1 MNELDSSFRWNE
13 NLGKFALITYDMTTH
28 KHTDLSR
35 LLTPQS
41 IAIIGASSNDTSIS
55 GQPLRLMIEAGYAGK
70 IYPVNPK
77 RDEVQGVKAYPDAQS
92 IPGPC
97 DIALVAVSAAQVP
110 QALRDCGKAGIP
122 FAVVLAGG
130 FEEIGAAGMSMQ
142 RELNAAIKESG
153 VRVVG
158 PNCIGVANIA
168 TRAFCAFGGALYDK
182 SLEPGP
188 VAVVSQSGGV
198 GLSMLAHAHA
208 RGVDSRYIVSC
219 GNEADLNFF
228 DFCHTLLA
236 QDDVKLIMAYL
247 ESSTEGVKLR
257 ELGQRALQ
265 LGKPIILLKVG
276 NSGVGR
282 RAAGSHT
289 GKLTADYTLFKA
301 TFNEGGFIEVQD
313 LNELAD
319 VAKLV
324 LGGRYPKGRN
334 IGVLTGSGG
343 WGVMTA
349 EAYERNGLH
358 LPLPSVETAEKLK
371 SVVAD
376 YGSRGNPIDTTP
388 VYGKQHTVLEII
400 VAEPNWDMLHVRSA
414 GGPVLKEWL
423 PKFLDIAQR
432 TEKPIIVGWAPV
444 PGLDLD
450 IKTELEKNGIY
461 CPSFAADAGR
471 AVGLFT
477 DFAMKRQKYLS
488 RSDKPEPR
496 LMEKQTL
503 DFGNGKGALAEH
515 VSKQCLARY
524 GIPTTKEV
532 LLPLDA
538 ILALKESP
546 VSFPVAVKLAS
557 ADIPHKTEADAVRLG
572 VKSLAELKAAAQAV
586 VNGGKQHAPSARI
599 DGISVQE
606 MAAGVEM
613 IVGAVN
619 DPHFGPYV
627 MVGLGGVLTEVLH
640 DVSHRF
646 APVTAAD
653 ARDMLAS
660 LKGAKILEGY
670 RGAPPVDV
678 ETVVEVLVRLSLLIS
693 DHREQVAEIDINP
706 LFVRAKGKGVVA
718 ADALVVLRDA
728 HGKL

>member
-1 MNELDSSFRWNE
+1 MSSPSRP
-13 NLGKFALITYDMTTH
+13 
-28 KHTDLSR
+28 DLTR

-70 IYPVNPK
+70 LYPVNPR
-77 RDEVQGVKAYPDAQS
+77 RDEIQGIKAYPSAAA

-97 DIALVAVSAAQVP
+97 DVALVAVSAAQVP

-122 FAVVLAGG
+122 FAVALAGG
-130 FEEIGAAGMSMQ
+130 FAEIGEAGMAMQ

-236 QDDVKLIMAYL
+236 QDDVQLIMAYL

-265 LGKPIILLKVG
+265 AGKPIILLKVG
-276 NSGVGR
+276 NSGAGR

-301 TFNEGGFIEVQD
+301 AFHEGGFIEVQD

-343 WGVMTA
+343 WGVMAA
-349 EAYERNGLH
+349 EAYERNGLK
-358 LPLPSVETAEKLK
+358 LPLPTPETAEKLK
-371 SVVAD
+371 AVVAD

-400 VAEPNWDMLHVRSA
+400 VEEPNWDMLHVRSA
-414 GGPVLKEWL
+414 GGPILKEWL
-423 PKFLDIAQR
+423 PKFLDIAKR

-450 IKTELEKNGIY
+450 IKHALEKNGIY

-477 DFAMKRQKYLS
+477 DFAMKRQ
-488 RSDKPEPR
+488 R
-496 LMEKQTL
+496 LLVRGDAPAVRPIAQQTL
-503 DFGNGKGALAEH
+503 EFGNGKGALAEH
-515 VSKQCLARY
+515 VSKQCLAQY
-524 GIPTTKEV
+524 GIPSTREV
-532 LLPLDA
+532 LLSLDA

-572 VKSLAELKAAAQAV
+572 VRSLDELKAAAQAV
-586 VNGGKQHAPSARI
+586 SAGGKKHVPHARI

-606 MAAGVEM
+606 MASGVEM

-627 MVGLGGVLTEVLH
+627 IVGLGGVLTEVLH
-640 DVSHRF
+640 DVAHRF
-646 APVTAAD
+646 APVTADD
-653 ARDMLAS
+653 ARDMIAQ
-660 LKGAKILEGY
+660 LKGAKILDGY
-670 RGAPPVDV
+670 RGAPPADIDAVVDV
-678 ETVVEVLVRLSLLIS
+678 IVRLSWLIH
-693 DHREQVAEIDINP
+693 DHRSRIAEIDINP
-706 LFVRAKGKGVVA
+706 LFVRANGKGVVA
-718 ADALVVLRDA
+718 ADALIVSREA
-728 HGKL
+728 

>member
-1 MNELDSSFRWNE
+1 
-13 NLGKFALITYDMTTH
+13 MTTRPH
-28 KHTDLSR
+28 IDLSR

-41 IAIIGASSNDTSIS
+41 IAIIGASSNNTSIS

-97 DIALVAVSAAQVP
+97 DVALVAVSAAQVP

-130 FEEIGAAGMSMQ
+130 FEEIGEAGAAMQ
-142 RELNAAIKESG
+142 RELKAAIQESG

-158 PNCIGVANIA
+158 PNCIGVANID

-228 DFCHTLLA
+228 DFCHTLLG
-236 QDDVKLIMAYL
+236 QDDVKLILAYL

-276 NSGVGR
+276 NSGAGR

-301 TFNEGGFIEVQD
+301 AFREGGFVEVQD
-313 LNELAD
+313 LHEMAD

-358 LPLPSVETAEKLK
+358 LPMPSDDTAEKLK
-371 SVVAD
+371 AVVAD

-400 VAEPNWDMLHVRSA
+400 VNESGWDMLHVRSA

-432 TEKPIIVGWAPV
+432 TDKPIIVGWSPV

-450 IKTELEKNGIY
+450 IKHELEKNGIY

-488 RSDKPEPR
+488 RGDKPETRPVA
-496 LMEKQTL
+496 KQAL
-503 DFGNGKGALAEH
+503 ELNGNGALAEH

-524 GIPTTKEV
+524 GIPATKEV
-532 LLPLDA
+532 LLSLEA
-538 ILALKESP
+538 ILSLKEAP
-546 VSFPVAVKLAS
+546 VTFPVAVKLAS
-557 ADIPHKTEADAVRLG
+557 ADIPHKTEADAVRLN
-572 VKSLAELKAAAQAV
+572 VKSLDELKTAAQAV
-586 VNGGKQHAPSARI
+586 VSGGKKHAPDARI

-606 MAAGVEM
+606 MASGVEM

-646 APVTAAD
+646 APVSADD
-653 ARDMLAS
+653 ARDMLAE

-670 RGAPPVDV
+670 RGAPPADVDA
-678 ETVVEVLVRLSLLIS
+678 VVDVLVRLSWLIH
-693 DHREQVAEIDINP
+693 DHRAHIAEIDVNP
-706 LFVRAKGKGVVA
+706 LFVRARGQGVVA
-718 ADALVVLRDA
+718 ADALVVLRETDN
-728 HGKL
+728 KS

>member
-1 MNELDSSFRWNE
+1 
-13 NLGKFALITYDMTTH
+13 MTPARI
-28 KHTDLSR
+28 DLSR

-41 IAIIGASSNDTSIS
+41 IAIIGASSNNTSIS
-55 GQPLRLMIEAGYAGK
+55 GQPLRLMLDVGYPGK
-70 IYPVNPK
+70 LFPVNPR
-77 RDEVQGVKAYPDAQS
+77 RDEVQGIKAYPDAQS
-92 IPGPC
+92 IPEPC
-97 DIALVAVSAAQVP
+97 DVALVAVSAAQVP
-110 QALRDCGKAGIP
+110 QALRDCGKAKIP

-130 FEEIGAAGMSMQ
+130 FEEIGEPGMAMH
-142 RELNAAIKESG
+142 RELKAAIKESG

-228 DFCHTLLA
+228 DFCHTLLG

-257 ELGQRALQ
+257 ELGQRALAV
-265 LGKPIILLKVG
+265 GKPIILLKVG
-276 NSGVGR
+276 NSGAGR

-289 GKLTADYTLFKA
+289 GKLTADYTLFKSA
-301 TFNEGGFIEVQD
+301 FREGGFIEAQD

-343 WGVMTA
+343 WGVMAA

-371 SVVAD
+371 AVVAD

-400 VAEPNWDMLHVRSA
+400 VEEPNWDMLHVRSA

-432 TEKPIIVGWAPV
+432 TEKPIIVGWAPS

-450 IKTELEKNGIY
+450 IKHELEKNGIY

-471 AVGLFT
+471 ALGLFT
-477 DFAMKRQKYLS
+477 DFAMKRQKLLTQNDS
-488 RSDKPEPR
+488 GAPR
-496 LMEKQTL
+496 PVEKQAL
-503 DFGNGKGALAEH
+503 DFAGGTGALAEH

-524 GIPTTKEV
+524 GIPVTREV

-538 ILALKESP
+538 ILSLEQSP

-557 ADIPHKTEADAVRLG
+557 ADIPHKTEADAVRLN
-572 VKSLAELKAAAQAV
+572 VKTLAELKAAAQAV
-586 VNGGKQHAPSARI
+586 TAGGKKFAPDAHI

-606 MAAGVEM
+606 MASGVEL

-646 APVTAAD
+646 APVTAAT
-653 ARDMLAS
+653 ARDMLAE
-660 LKGAKILEGY
+660 LKGAKILDGY
-670 RGAPPVDV
+670 RGAPPVDIDAIAN
-678 ETVVEVLVRLSLLIS
+678 VLVRLSWLIS
-693 DHREQVAEIDINP
+693 DHREQIAEIDINP
-706 LFVRAKGKGVVA
+706 LFAQAKHNAGQGVVA
-718 ADALVVLRDA
+718 ADALVMLRADNNQS
-728 HGKL
+728 

>member
-1 MNELDSSFRWNE
+1 MPQL
-13 NLGKFALITYDMTTH
+13 MTTRP
-28 KHTDLSR
+28 DLTR

-41 IAIIGASSNDTSIS
+41 IAIIGASTNLTSIS
-55 GQPLRLMIEAGYAGK
+55 GQPLRLMLDAGYGGK
-70 IYPVNPK
+70 LYPVNPR
-77 RDEVQGVKAYPDAQS
+77 RDEVQGLKAYPSAVD

-97 DIALVAVSAAQVP
+97 DVALLAVSAAQVP

-122 FAVVLAGG
+122 FAVTLAGG
-130 FEEIGAAGMSMQ
+130 FEEIGEAGMAMQ

-198 GLSMLAHAHA
+198 GLSMMAHAHA
-208 RGVDSRYIVSC
+208 RGVDSRYLVSC
-219 GNEADLNFF
+219 GNEADLTFF
-228 DFCHTLLA
+228 DFCHTLLG
-236 QDDVKLIMAYL
+236 QDDVTLIMAYL
-247 ESSTEGVKLR
+247 ESSTEGLKLR
-257 ELGQRALQ
+257 ELGQRALE

-276 NSGVGR
+276 NSGAGR

-301 TFNEGGFIEVQD
+301 AFREGGFIEVQD

-343 WGVMTA
+343 WGVMAA
-349 EAYERNGLH
+349 EAYERNGLL
-358 LPLPSVETAEKLK
+358 LPLPTPQTVEKLK
-371 SVVAD
+371 PVVAD

-400 VAEPNWDMLHVRSA
+400 VDEPNWDMLHVRSA
-414 GGPVLKEWL
+414 GGPILKEWL
-423 PKFLDIAQR
+423 PKFLEIAKR
-432 TEKPIIVGWAPV
+432 SDKPIIVGWAPS

-450 IKTELEKNGIY
+450 IKHELEKNGIY

-477 DFAMKRQKYLS
+477 DFAMKRQRLQARGNAPAS
-488 RSDKPEPR
+488 RPLPA
-496 LMEKQTL
+496 QTL
-503 DFGNGKGALAEH
+503 QLDGGGALAEH

-524 GIPTTKEV
+524 GIPVTQEV
-532 LLPLDA
+532 LLPLEA
-538 ILALKESP
+538 ILALTQSP
-546 VSFPVAVKLAS
+546 LSFPVAVKLAS
-557 ADIPHKTEADAVRLG
+557 PDIPHKTEADAVRLN
-572 VKSLAELKAAAQAV
+572 VRSLDELKTAAQAV
-586 VNGGKQHAPSARI
+586 VNGGKKHTPNARI

-613 IVGAVN
+613 ILGAVN

-640 DVSHRF
+640 DVAHRY
-646 APVTAAD
+646 APVTPDD
-653 ARDMLAS
+653 AREMLAE

-670 RGAPPVDV
+670 RGAPPCDVDA
-678 ETVVEVLVRLSLLIS
+678 VVDALVRLSWLIH
-693 DHREQVAEIDINP
+693 DHRDRIAEIDVNP
-706 LFVRAKGKGVVA
+706 LFVRAKNAEGQGAVA
-718 ADALVVLRDA
+718 ADALVVLRPPS
-728 HGKL
+728 G

>member
-1 MNELDSSFRWNE
+1 
-13 NLGKFALITYDMTTH
+13 MTT
-28 KHTDLSR
+28 KPRLDLCSASSVPLSR

-41 IAIIGASSNDTSIS
+41 IAIIGASSQSTSIS
-55 GQPLRLMIEAGYAGK
+55 GQPLRLMLEAGYAGK

-97 DIALVAVSAAQVP
+97 DVALVAVSAAQVP

-130 FEEIGAAGMSMQ
+130 FAEIGEAGMAMQ
-142 RELNAAIKESG
+142 RELDAAIKESG

-158 PNCIGVANIA
+158 PNCVGVANVA

-198 GLSMLAHAHA
+198 GLSMMAHAHA
-208 RGVDSRYIVSC
+208 RGVDTRYLVSC

-228 DFCHTLLA
+228 DFCHTLLG
-236 QDDVKLIMAYL
+236 QDDVQLIAAYL

-257 ELGQRALQ
+257 ELGQRALE

-276 NSGVGR
+276 NRGAGR

-301 TFNEGGFIEVQD
+301 AFREGGFIEVQD
-313 LNELAD
+313 LHELAD

-343 WGVMTA
+343 WGVMMA

-358 LPLPSVETAEKLK
+358 LPLPSPETAERLK
-371 SVVAD
+371 AVVAD

-400 VAEPNWDMLHVRSA
+400 VDEPNWDMLHVRSA
-414 GGPVLKEWL
+414 GGPILKEWL
-423 PKFLDIAQR
+423 PKFLDIAKR
-432 TEKPIIVGWAPV
+432 TDKPIVVGWSPA
-444 PGLDLD
+444 PGLDLEV
-450 IKTELEKNGIY
+450 KTVLEKNGIF

-477 DFAMKRQKYLS
+477 DFAMKRQKFLLHGNEVEA
-488 RSDKPEPR
+488 RPVAQQKLE
-496 LMEKQTL
+496 
-503 DFGNGKGALAEH
+503 FGSSTGALAEH

-524 GIPTTKEV
+524 GIPSTKEV

-538 ILALKESP
+538 LLALKGSP

-557 ADIPHKTEADAVRLG
+557 PDIPHKTEADAVRLD
-572 VKSLAELKAAAQAV
+572 VKTLDELKTAAQAV
-586 VNGGKQHAPSARI
+586 TTSGFKHAPKARI

-606 MAAGVEM
+606 MASGVEM

-640 DVSHRF
+640 DVAHRF
-646 APVTAAD
+646 APVTTAD
-653 ARDMLAS
+653 ARDMLAE

-678 ETVVEVLVRLSLLIS
+678 DAVVDVLVRLSWLIH
-693 DHREQVAEIDINP
+693 DHREHVAAIDINP
-706 LFVRAKGKGVVA
+706 LFVRAQGQGVVA
-718 ADALVVLRDA
+718 ADALVVLREN
-728 HGKL
+728 LI

>member
-1 MNELDSSFRWNE
+1 MTS
-13 NLGKFALITYDMTTH
+13 KKMTTR
-28 KHTDLSR
+28 TPVDLSK
-35 LLTPQS
+35 LLNPSS
-41 IAIIGASSNDTSIS
+41 IAIIGASSNNTSIS

-97 DIALVAVSAAQVP
+97 DVALVAVSAAQVP

-130 FEEIGAAGMSMQ
+130 FAEIGEAGAAAQ
-142 RELNAAIKESG
+142 HELDAAIKESG
-153 VRVVG
+153 VRIVG

-198 GLSMLAHAHA
+198 GLSILAHAHA
-208 RGVDSRYIVSC
+208 RGVDTRYIVSC

-228 DFCHTLLA
+228 DIAHALLDK
-236 QDDVKLIMAYL
+236 DDVQVIAAYL
-247 ESSTEGVKLR
+247 ESSTEGAKLR
-257 ELGQRALQ
+257 ELGRRALEV
-265 LGKPIILLKVG
+265 GKPIILLKVG

-282 RAAGSHT
+282 RAASSHT
-289 GKLTADYTLFKA
+289 GKLTADYTLFKTA
-301 TFNEGGFIEVQD
+301 FREGGFIEVQD
-313 LNELAD
+313 LHELAD

-358 LPLPSVETAEKLK
+358 LPLPSPETAEKLK
-371 SVVAD
+371 AVVAD

-388 VYGKQHTVLEII
+388 VYSKQHTVLEII
-400 VAEPNWDMLHVRSA
+400 VDEPNWDMLHVRSA
-414 GGPVLKEWL
+414 GGPILKEWM
-423 PKFLDIAQR
+423 PKFLQIAKR
-432 TEKPIIVGWAPV
+432 TDKPIIVGWSPV

-450 IKTELEKNGIY
+450 IKHELEKNGIF

-477 DFAMKRQKYLS
+477 DFAMKRQKFLA
-488 RSDKPEPR
+488 RSGTPEARPVAR
-496 LMEKQTL
+496 QTL
-503 DFGNGKGALAEH
+503 DFGTSTSTGVALAEH

-524 GIPTTKEV
+524 GIPSTKEV
-532 LLPLDA
+532 LLSLDA
-538 ILALKESP
+538 ILALTESP

-572 VKSLAELKAAAQAV
+572 VKSLDELKAAAQAV
-586 VNGGKQHAPSARI
+586 TAGGRKHAPNARI

-640 DVSHRF
+640 DVSHHF

-653 ARDMLAS
+653 AREMLAS
-660 LKGAKILEGY
+660 LKGAKILDGY
-670 RGAPPVDV
+670 RGAAPADVDA
-678 ETVVEVLVRLSLLIS
+678 VVDVLVRLSWLIH
-693 DHREQVAEIDINP
+693 DHQDRIAEIDVNP
-706 LFVRAKGKGVVA
+706 LFARAKGGGVVA
-718 ADALVVLRDA
+718 ADGLVVLR
-728 HGKL
+728 

>member
-1 MNELDSSFRWNE
+1 MLFHNN
-13 NLGKFALITYDMTTH
+13 TMT
-28 KHTDLSR
+28 KPHTDLSR
-35 LLTPQS
+35 LLTPTS

-92 IPGPC
+92 IPGSC
-97 DIALVAVSAAQVP
+97 DVALVAVSAAQVP

-130 FEEIGAAGMSMQ
+130 FEEIGEAGMAMQ

-276 NSGVGR
+276 NSGAGR

-301 TFNEGGFIEVQD
+301 AFNEGGFIEVQD

-324 LGGRYPKGRN
+324 LGGRFPKGRN

-358 LPLPSVETAEKLK
+358 LPLPSVATAEKLK
-371 SVVAD
+371 AVVAD

-400 VAEPNWDMLHVRSA
+400 VEEPNWDMLHVRSA

-423 PKFLDIAQR
+423 PKFLDIAKR
-432 TEKPIIVGWAPV
+432 SEKPIIVGWAPV

-477 DFAMKRQKYLS
+477 DFAMKRRKYLS

-496 LMEKQTL
+496 LIEKQTL
-503 DFGNGKGALAEH
+503 EFGKGKGALAEH

-524 GIPTTKEV
+524 GIPVTKEV
-532 LLPLDA
+532 LLPLDV
-538 ILALKESP
+538 ILALKEIP

-572 VKSLAELKAAAQAV
+572 VKSLDELKAAAQAV
-586 VNGGKQHAPSARI
+586 TSGGKKHAPSARI

-653 ARDMLAS
+653 AREMLAS

-678 ETVVEVLVRLSLLIS
+678 EAVVDVLVRLSLLIS

-706 LFVRAKGKGVVA
+706 LFVRATGKGVVA
-718 ADALVVLRDA
+718 ADALVVLQSKPA
-728 HGKL
+728 AP

>member
-1 MNELDSSFRWNE
+1 
-13 NLGKFALITYDMTTH
+13 MTTQPRL
-28 KHTDLSR
+28 DLCSASSVPLSR
-35 LLTPQS
+35 LLTPS
-41 IAIIGASSNDTSIS
+41 AIAIIGASSQSTSIS
-55 GQPLRLMIEAGYAGK
+55 GQPLSLMIEAGYAGK
-70 IYPVNPK
+70 IYPVNP
-77 RDEVQGVKAYPDAQS
+77 RREEVQGVKAYPDAQS

-97 DIALVAVSAAQVP
+97 DVALVAVSAAQVP

-130 FEEIGAAGMSMQ
+130 FEEIGEAGMPMQ
-142 RELNAAIKESG
+142 RELDAAIKESG

-198 GLSMLAHAHA
+198 GLSIMAHAHA
-208 RGVDSRYIVSC
+208 RGVDTRYLVSC
-219 GNEADLNFF
+219 GNEADLDFF
-228 DFCHTLLA
+228 DFTHQLLG
-236 QDDVKLIMAYL
+236 QDDVQLIAAYL
-247 ESSTEGVKLR
+247 ESSVEGVRLR

-276 NSGVGR
+276 NSGAGR

-301 TFNEGGFIEVQD
+301 AFREGGFIEVQD
-313 LNELAD
+313 LHELAD

-358 LPLPSVETAEKLK
+358 LPLPSPETAEKLK
-371 SVVAD
+371 AVVAD

-400 VAEPNWDMLHVRSA
+400 LDEPNWDMLHVRSA
-414 GGPVLKEWL
+414 GGPILKEWL
-423 PKFLDIAQR
+423 PNFLDIARR
-432 TEKPIIVGWAPV
+432 TDKPIIVGWAPV
-444 PGLDLD
+444 PGLDLE

-488 RSDKPEPR
+488 RSDTPEARP
-496 LMEKQTL
+496 LEKQPL
-503 DFGNGKGALAEH
+503 DFGNHTGALAEH
-515 VSKQCLARY
+515 VSKLCLARY
-524 GIPTTKEV
+524 GIPSTKEV
-532 LLPLDA
+532 LLSLDK
-538 ILALKESP
+538 ILALEACP
-546 VSFPVAVKLAS
+546 VTFPVAVKLAS
-557 ADIPHKTEADAVRLG
+557 ADIPHKTEADAVRLS
-572 VKSLAELKAAAQAV
+572 VKSLDELKAAALAV
-586 VNGGKQHAPSARI
+586 TAGGRKHAPNARI

-606 MAAGVEM
+606 MASGVEM

-640 DVSHRF
+640 DVAHRF

-653 ARDMLAS
+653 AREMLAE

-678 ETVVEVLVRLSLLIS
+678 DAVVDVLVRLSWLIH
-693 DHREQVAEIDINP
+693 DHRERIAEIDINP
-706 LFVRAKGKGVVA
+706 LFVRAQGKGVVA
-718 ADALVVLRDA
+718 ADALVVSTSTDISVY
-728 HGKL
+728 

>member
-1 MNELDSSFRWNE
+1 MPSHNN
-13 NLGKFALITYDMTTH
+13 MTTRTH
-28 KHTDLSR
+28 VDLTK
-35 LLTPQS
+35 LLTPSS
-41 IAIIGASSNDTSIS
+41 IAIIGASTNTTSIS
-55 GQPLRLMIEAGYAGK
+55 GQPLRLMLEVGYAGK
-70 IYPVNPK
+70 LFPVNP
-77 RDEVQGVKAYPDAQS
+77 RREEVQGVKAYPNAQA
-92 IPGPC
+92 IPEPC
-97 DIALVAVSAAQVP
+97 DVALVAVSAAQVP
-110 QALRDCGKAGIP
+110 QALRDCGEADIP

-130 FEEIGAAGMSMQ
+130 FAETGKLGEAAQ
-142 RELNAAIKESG
+142 KELDAAIKDSG

-198 GLSMLAHAHA
+198 GLSMMAHAHA
-208 RGVDSRYIVSC
+208 RGVDTRYLVSC
-219 GNEADLNFF
+219 GNEADLDFF

-236 QDDVKLIMAYL
+236 QDDVQLILAYL
-247 ESSTEGVKLR
+247 ESSLEGKRLR
-257 ELGQRALQ
+257 ELGKRALEV
-265 LGKPIILLKVG
+265 GKPIILLKVG
-276 NSGVGR
+276 NSGAGR

-301 TFNEGGFIEVQD
+301 TFKEGGFVEVTD
-313 LNELAD
+313 LHEMAD

-343 WGVMTA
+343 WGVMVA
-349 EAYERNGLH
+349 EAYERNGLQ
-358 LPLPSVETAEKLK
+358 LPLPTPETAEKLK
-371 SVVAD
+371 AVVAE
-376 YGSRGNPIDTTP
+376 YGSIGNPIDTTP

-400 VAEPNWDMLHVRSA
+400 VNEPNWDMLHVRSA

-423 PKFLDIAQR
+423 PNFLNVAKR
-432 TEKPIIVGWAPV
+432 TDKPIIIGWSPV

-450 IKTELEKNGIY
+450 IKHELEKNGIY
-461 CPSFAADAGR
+461 CASFAAEAGR

-477 DFAMKRQKYLS
+477 DFAMKRKQLLERGQKLAQ
-488 RSDKPEPR
+488 RPIA
-496 LMEKQTL
+496 KQTL
-503 DFGNGKGALAEH
+503 DLAGSGALAEH

-524 GIPTTKEV
+524 GIPATKEV
-532 LLPLDA
+532 LLSLAA
-538 ILALKESP
+538 ILALKEAP

-557 ADIPHKTEADAVRLG
+557 PDIPHKTEADAVRLN
-572 VKSLAELKAAAQAV
+572 VKSLDELKAAAQAV
-586 VNGGKQHAPSARI
+586 VNGGKKHTPDARI

-606 MAAGVEM
+606 MASGVEM

-646 APVTAAD
+646 APVTPDD
-653 ARDMLAS
+653 AHDMLAE

-670 RGAPPVDV
+670 RGAPPADV
-678 ETVVEVLVRLSLLIS
+678 EAVVDVLVRLSWLIH
-693 DHREQVAEIDINP
+693 DHQDRVGEIDVNP

-718 ADALVVLRDA
+718 ADALVVLR
-728 HGKL
+728 

>member
-1 MNELDSSFRWNE
+1 MSIQTRP
-13 NLGKFALITYDMTTH
+13 
-28 KHTDLSR
+28 DLTR
-35 LLTPQS
+35 LLNPQS
-41 IAIIGASSNDTSIS
+41 IAIIGASSNEASIS

-70 IYPVNPK
+70 LYPVNPK
-77 RDEVQGVKAYPDAQS
+77 RDEVQGIKAYPSATA

-97 DIALVAVSAAQVP
+97 DVALIAVSAAQVP

-122 FAVVLAGG
+122 FAVTLAGG
-130 FEEIGAAGMSMQ
+130 FEEIGEAGMAMQ
-142 RELNAAIKESG
+142 RELAAAIKESG

-257 ELGQRALQ
+257 ELGQRALE

-276 NSGVGR
+276 NSGAGR

-301 TFNEGGFIEVQD
+301 AFREGGFIEVQD

-324 LGGRYPKGRN
+324 LGGRFPKGRN

-349 EAYERNGLH
+349 EAYERNGLQ
-358 LPLPSVETAEKLK
+358 LPLPTVETAEKLK
-371 SVVAD
+371 AVVAD

-388 VYGKQHTVLEII
+388 VYGQQHTVLQII
-400 VAEPNWDMLHVRSA
+400 VDEPNWDMLHVRSA

-423 PKFLDIAQR
+423 PKFLEIARR
-432 TEKPIIVGWAPV
+432 TEKPIIVGWAPS
-444 PGLDLD
+444 PGLDLE
-450 IKTELEKNGIY
+450 IKHELEKNGLF
-461 CPSFAADAGR
+461 CPSFSADAGR

-477 DFAMKRQKYLS
+477 DFAMKRQ
-488 RSDKPEPR
+488 R
-496 LMEKQTL
+496 LQARGNAAAVRPLAPQAL
-503 DFGNGKGALAEH
+503 DFGSGKGALAEH

-524 GIPTTKEV
+524 GIPATREV
-532 LLPLDA
+532 LLSLDA
-538 ILALKESP
+538 ILALKNSP

-572 VKSLAELKAAAQAV
+572 VRTLDELKAAAQAV
-586 VNGGKQHAPSARI
+586 TAGGKQHAPNARI

-606 MAAGVEM
+606 MASGVEM

-640 DVSHRF
+640 DVAHRF
-646 APVTAAD
+646 APVSPDD
-653 ARDMLAS
+653 ARDMIAE

-670 RGAPPVDV
+670 RGALPSDIDAVVD
-678 ETVVEVLVRLSLLIS
+678 VLVRVSWLIH
-693 DHREQVAEIDINP
+693 DHRDRIAEIDVNP
-706 LFVRAKGKGVVA
+706 LFVRAQGQGVVA
-718 ADALVVLRDA
+718 ADALVVLRETNT
-728 HGKL
+728 

>member
-1 MNELDSSFRWNE
+1 
-13 NLGKFALITYDMTTH
+13 MTTRPPI
-28 KHTDLSR
+28 DLTR
-35 LLTPQS
+35 LFTPQS

-55 GQPLRLMIEAGYAGK
+55 GQPLRLMLEAGYAGK

-77 RDEVQGVKAYPDAQS
+77 RDEVQGVKAYPSAQA

-97 DIALVAVSAAQVP
+97 DVALVAVSAAQVP

-130 FEEIGAAGMSMQ
+130 FEEIGAAGADMQ
-142 RELNAAIKESG
+142 RELKAAIKDSG

-158 PNCIGVANIA
+158 PNCIGVANID
-168 TRAFCAFGGALYDK
+168 TRAFCAFGGALYNK
-182 SLEPGP
+182 GLEPGP

-198 GLSMLAHAHA
+198 GLSMMAHAHA
-208 RGVDSRYIVSC
+208 RGVDTRYLVSC

-228 DFCHTLLA
+228 DFCHTLLG
-236 QDDVKLIMAYL
+236 QDDVQLILAYL

-276 NSGVGR
+276 NSGAGR

-301 TFNEGGFIEVQD
+301 AFREGGFVEVQD
-313 LNELAD
+313 LHEMAD

-349 EAYERNGLH
+349 EAYERNGLQ
-358 LPLPSVETAEKLK
+358 LPLPTEDTAEKLK
-371 SVVAD
+371 AVVAD

-400 VAEPNWDMLHVRSA
+400 VDEPNWDMLHVRSA

-423 PKFLDIAQR
+423 PKFLDIAKR
-432 TEKPIIVGWAPV
+432 TEKPIIVGWSPV

-450 IKTELEKNGIY
+450 IKHELEKNGIY

-477 DFAMKRQKYLS
+477 DFAMKRQRILA
-488 RSDKPEPR
+488 RGDKPVAR
-496 LMEKQTL
+496 SVAKQPL
-503 DFGNGKGALAEH
+503 DFGANTGVALAEH

-524 GIPTTKEV
+524 GIPSTQEV
-532 LLPLDA
+532 LLSLDA
-538 ILALKESP
+538 ILALKEAP

-557 ADIPHKTEADAVRLG
+557 ADIPHKTEADAVRLN
-572 VKSLAELKAAAQAV
+572 VKSLDELKAAAQAV
-586 VNGGKQHAPSARI
+586 VNGGKKHAPDARI

-606 MAAGVEM
+606 MASGVEM

-646 APVTAAD
+646 APVSPDD
-653 ARDMLAS
+653 AREMLAE

-670 RGAPPVDV
+670 RGAPPADVDA
-678 ETVVEVLVRLSLLIS
+678 VVDVLVRLSWLID
-693 DHREQVAEIDINP
+693 DHRDRVAEIDVNP
-706 LFVRAKGKGVVA
+706 LFVRGTGKGVVA

-728 HGKL
+728 

>member
-1 MNELDSSFRWNE
+1 MPTHST
-13 NLGKFALITYDMTTH
+13 NL
-28 KHTDLSR
+28 HTDLSR
-35 LLTPQS
+35 LLTPS
-41 IAIIGASSNDTSIS
+41 AIAIIGASSNDTSIS
-55 GQPLRLMIEAGYAGK
+55 GQPLRLMLDAGYAGK
-70 IYPVNPK
+70 IYPVNP
-77 RDEVQGVKAYPDAQS
+77 RREEVQGMKAYPDAQS

-97 DIALVAVSAAQVP
+97 DVALVAVSAVQVP

-130 FEEIGAAGMSMQ
+130 FEEIGEAGMAMQ
-142 RELNAAIKESG
+142 RELDAAIKDSG

-198 GLSMLAHAHA
+198 GLSIMAHAHA
-208 RGVDSRYIVSC
+208 RGVDTRYLVSC
-219 GNEADLNFF
+219 GNEADLDFF
-228 DFCHTLLA
+228 DFTHQLLG
-236 QDDVKLIMAYL
+236 QDDVQLIAAYL
-247 ESSTEGVKLR
+247 ESSLEGVRLR

-276 NSGVGR
+276 NSGAGR

-301 TFNEGGFIEVQD
+301 AFQEGGFIEVQD
-313 LNELAD
+313 LHELAD

-358 LPLPSVETAEKLK
+358 LPLPTPETAEKLK
-371 SVVAD
+371 AVVAD

-400 VAEPNWDMLHVRSA
+400 VDEPNWDMLHVRSA
-414 GGPVLKEWL
+414 GGPILKEWL
-423 PKFLDIAQR
+423 PKFLDIAKR
-432 TEKPIIVGWAPV
+432 TDKPIIVGWAPV
-444 PGLDLD
+444 PGLDLE

-477 DFAMKRQKYLS
+477 DFALKRQKYLS
-488 RSDKPEPR
+488 RSDIPEARPVV
-496 LMEKQTL
+496 KQTL
-503 DFGNGKGALAEH
+503 EFGHHTGALAEH

-524 GIPTTKEV
+524 GIPSTKEV
-532 LLPLDA
+532 LLSLEA
-538 ILALKESP
+538 IRALTASP

-557 ADIPHKTEADAVRLG
+557 PDIPHKTEADAVRLG
-572 VKSLAELKAAAQAV
+572 VKSLEELKAAAQAV
-586 VNGGKQHAPSARI
+586 TAGGRKHAPNARI

-606 MAAGVEM
+606 MASGVEM
-613 IVGAVN
+613 IAGAVN

-640 DVSHRF
+640 DVAHRF

-653 ARDMLAS
+653 AREMLTQ

-670 RGAPPVDV
+670 RGAPPLDVDA
-678 ETVVEVLVRLSLLIS
+678 VVDVLVRLSWLIH
-693 DHREQVAEIDINP
+693 DHRERVAEIDINP
-706 LFVRAKGKGVVA
+706 LFVRARGQGVVA
-718 ADALVVLRDA
+718 ADALVVLRES
-728 HGKL
+728 

>member
-1 MNELDSSFRWNE
+1 
-13 NLGKFALITYDMTTH
+13 MTTRPH
-28 KHTDLSR
+28 IDLTR

-41 IAIIGASSNDTSIS
+41 IAIIGASSNNTSIS

-77 RDEVQGVKAYPDAQS
+77 RDDVQGVKAYPDAQS

-97 DIALVAVSAAQVP
+97 DVALVAVSAAQVP

-130 FEEIGAAGMSMQ
+130 FEEIGAAGADMQ
-142 RELNAAIKESG
+142 RELKTAILESG

-228 DFCHTLLA
+228 DFCHTLLG
-236 QDDVKLIMAYL
+236 QDDVKLILAYL
-247 ESSTEGVKLR
+247 ESSTEGMKLR

-265 LGKPIILLKVG
+265 IGKPIILLKVG
-276 NSGVGR
+276 NSGAGR

-301 TFNEGGFIEVQD
+301 AFREGGFIEVQD
-313 LNELAD
+313 LHEMAD

-349 EAYERNGLH
+349 EAYERNGLQ
-358 LPLPSVETAEKLK
+358 LPLPTPETAEKLK
-371 SVVAD
+371 AVVAD

-400 VAEPNWDMLHVRSA
+400 VDEPNWDMLHVRSA

-423 PKFLDIAQR
+423 PKFLDIAKR
-432 TEKPIIVGWAPV
+432 CDKPIIVGWSPV

-450 IKTELEKNGIY
+450 IKHELEKNGIY

-477 DFAMKRQKYLS
+477 DFAMKRQKY
-488 RSDKPEPR
+488 RARGDTTEARPIV
-496 LMEKQTL
+496 KQAL
-503 DFGNGKGALAEH
+503 ELQGSGALAEH
-515 VSKQCLARY
+515 VSKQCLASY
-524 GIPTTKEV
+524 GIPATKEV

-538 ILALKESP
+538 ILALKDTP

-557 ADIPHKTEADAVRLG
+557 ADIPHKTEADAVLLN
-572 VKSLAELKAAAQAV
+572 VNTLDELKAAAQAV
-586 VNGGKQHAPSARI
+586 VNGGKKHAPNARI

-606 MAAGVEM
+606 MASGIEM
-613 IVGAVN
+613 IAGAVN

-646 APVTAAD
+646 APVTPDD
-653 ARDMLAS
+653 AREMLAE

-670 RGAPPVDV
+670 RGAPPADV
-678 ETVVEVLVRLSLLIS
+678 EALVDVLVRLSWLIH
-693 DHREQVAEIDINP
+693 DHRDRVAEIDVNP

-718 ADALVVLRDA
+718 ADALVVLR
-728 HGKL
+728 